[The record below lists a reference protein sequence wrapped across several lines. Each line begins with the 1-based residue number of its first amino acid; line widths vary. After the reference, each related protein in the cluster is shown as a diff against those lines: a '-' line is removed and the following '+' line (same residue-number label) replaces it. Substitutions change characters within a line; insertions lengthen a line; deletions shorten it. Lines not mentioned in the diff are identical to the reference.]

1 MFCSISFFKFTL
13 GVCALALLRGSKRRK
28 VTPALMVFMWFGS
41 FVLLGTILLWMP
53 FSHVSREVRLGIV
66 DAMFTAVSAACVT
79 GLTVVNVHDT
89 FSWFGQ
95 LIIFMLME
103 MGGMGIMTF
112 ASFSFRLFGRRLS
125 MAQQAATADALYQS
139 DAATEFKQTF
149 MQILKIT
156 LLIQCFGA
164 IAMGVVLYPVHGI
177 GGDYGVL
184 AWSSIFHATSA
195 FCNSGFTLYQDDLF
209 SLTGNIPFLVIILT
223 LVTLGGLGHMVLNE
237 LYSLPGYI
245 RNHVKR
251 PHWLSLHTRVVLTM
265 TALLIVF
272 GILGIWCF
280 GTGDRGSTL
289 WHAVFETVS
298 GRTAGFSIVH
308 QSRLPLPSVLLVI
321 LLMFVGGSPGSCAG
335 GIKTTSLAIW
345 IGRIAANLRNDHN
358 VNLFGY
364 TIAPDLVSRARILMA
379 VTMIWN
385 VTGVFI
391 LSIAHPGESL
401 ETLIFEQ
408 VSAFGTVGLS
418 MDFTSRLSVMGKVW
432 VMISMFVG
440 RLGPLSIALWMVPSS
455 KVSIHRPMGRIMVG

>member
-1 MFCSISFFKFTL
+1 MT
-13 GVCALALLRGSKRRK
+13 LLRGSRRRR
-28 VTPALMVFMWFGS
+28 VTPALMVFIWFGS
-41 FVLLGTILLWMP
+41 FVLLGTFLLWMP
-53 FSHVSREVRLGIV
+53 FSHVSRNVQLSMV
-66 DAMFTAVSAACVT
+66 DALFTAVSAACVT
-79 GLTVVNVHDT
+79 GLSVINVHDT

-95 LIIFMLME
+95 MVIFMLME

-112 ASFSFRLFGRRLS
+112 ASFGFRLIGRRLS

-139 DAATEFKQTF
+139 DAATEFKNTF

-156 LLIQCFGA
+156 ILIQFFGA
-164 IAMGVVLYPVHGI
+164 LAIGIVLYPIHGVE
-177 GGDYGVL
+177 GQYGFLV
-184 AWSSIFHATSA
+184 WSSIFHATSA

-209 SLTGNIPFLVIILT
+209 SLVGNIPFLVIILA

-251 PHWLSLHTRVVLTM
+251 PHWISLHTRVVLTM
-265 TALLIVF
+265 TGLLIVF
-272 GILGIWCF
+272 GIMGIWVF
-280 GTGDRGSTL
+280 GTGDQGSTL

-308 QSRLPLPSVLLVI
+308 QSRLPLPSILLVI
-321 LLMFVGGSPGSCAG
+321 LLMFIGGSPGSCAG

-345 IGRIAANLRNDHN
+345 MGRIAANLRNDHN
-358 VNLFGY
+358 VNIFGY

-385 VTGVFI
+385 VAGVFI
-391 LSIAHPGESL
+391 LSIAHPGENL

-418 MDFTSRLSVMGKVW
+418 MDFTPRLTSLGKIW
-432 VMISMFVG
+432 VIMSMFVG

-455 KVSIHRPMGRIMVG
+455 KVAIQRPIGRIMVG